1 VKTVPWSGTVAAPLP
16 LRLAAL
22 VVVLAA
28 GGLVP
33 AALHAAPAAAEPS
46 GSERN
51 LSIPLQCRLGNGT
64 WQPCQMDVM
73 AVGSHWTLQVGDQ
86 RLEFRHDGRGGVT
99 MQQGSGG
106 WRTVSSRWEQPLD
119 LCWDGVCARGA
130 IPLD

>member
-1 VKTVPWSGTVAAPLP
+1 MAAPLT
-16 LRLAAL
+16 LRLASLLHLTAL
-22 VVVLAA
+22 VVLLAA

-33 AALHAAPAAAEPS
+33 ASLRAAPAAPEPS
-46 GSERN
+46 GTERS

-64 WQPCQMDVM
+64 WQPCRMEVM
-73 AVGSHWTLQVGDQ
+73 AVGSHWTLQVGGQ

-99 MQQGSGG
+99 MQQQGSGG
-106 WRTVSSRWEQPLD
+106 WRSVSSRWEQPQD